1 MSSLVKSEFKK
12 DLESLKEKVNEQNDG
27 ISTAKRISSGIVAIA
42 QKSVTQ
48 ANASKSIDEKINILV
63 SGLQEAV
70 SFSEKE
76 SADLKERVLK
86 LRDKIEYLEIRNCK
100 DMSKNINKNNFKIFI
115 AYRQKKIRL
124 IDNI

>member
-86 LRDKIEYLEIRNCK
+86 LRDKIEYLEEMV
-100 DMSKNINKNNFKIFI
+100 DKID
-115 AYRQKKIRL
+115 RLLDEEKKS
-124 IDNI
+124 NSSVKEEEV